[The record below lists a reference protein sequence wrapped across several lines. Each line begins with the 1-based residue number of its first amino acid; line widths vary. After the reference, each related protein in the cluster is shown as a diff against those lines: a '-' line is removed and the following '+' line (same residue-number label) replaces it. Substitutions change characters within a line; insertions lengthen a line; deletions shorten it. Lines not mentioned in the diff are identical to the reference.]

1 MSVAVKAVVR
11 LRLPAGKAAP
21 SPAIGQ
27 ALGPLGLNMAE
38 FCRDFNGKSSH
49 IAENTP
55 TPVLLTAFTN
65 RTYEFQI
72 KTPPTAWLIKRVAG
86 LDAGASK
93 PGKETVGQIT
103 VKEVYE
109 IARLKQRD
117 AALQH
122 LPVEGVARSVAST
135 ARTMGVQV
143 VREIEDSQ

>member
-1 MSVAVKAVVR
+1 MSAAVKAVVR

-38 FCRDFNGKSSH
+38 FCRDFNAKSSH

-55 TPVLLTAFTN
+55 TPVHLTAYTN
-65 RTYEFQI
+65 RSYTFEI
-72 KTPPTAWLIKRVAG
+72 KTPPTSWLIRRVAG
-86 LDAGASK
+86 ISAGANK
-93 PGKETVGQIT
+93 PGKETVGHLS

-109 IARLKQRD
+109 IAKLKQRD
-117 AALQH
+117 PALAE
-122 LPVEGVARSVAST
+122 LPLEGLARSVVST

-143 VREIEDSQ
+143 TRDIEDAV